1 MKEHI
6 KLISVKKLNSGDKKY
21 EAKFEITSK
30 SKKSKS
36 GKTIQSSKSKSS
48 KSKDSKSKSSLPKT
62 KTIKFGAKGMSDF
75 TIHKDTERR
84 NRYINRHKKDLRTK
98 NPMRAGY
105 LSMYILWNKKTF
117 KASLADYKRRLNI
130 YNKTGKFPENI
141 PNSPLNN
148 KFGNITKTKI
158 NHYLSNFGNDNDKL
172 SLFGA
177 PNNIPEPA
185 SFPKELMFNP
195 YIMTY
200 EYQVETDEPIL
211 MKKIIR
217 SPGKGPTKL
226 IKKKGIM
233 MKELAEIFEKY
244 NNKFYTEIA
253 KPTYFDLKDDE
264 EADLMDCLIVLLKT
278 IYAKRYIVKLDN
290 VVDNMIYIIKRTK
303 IPKCTE
309 NFQQMNR
316 LARFLIENKKAQKL
330 CKNVLVINENRIKE
344 LSELKKKILKKNK
357 FGKLLNCNCFG
368 KYKFGNC
375 NCAKFGNKFG
385 NCKFGNCNCCKFGN
399 CNNKFGNSNCAKF
412 GTTKQLA
419 LLHKREPFNIL
430 SRDLI
435 DKIDQE
441 VQASKI
447 QKQYRKHYKKAI
459 EYLKEAID
467 YLYENQLV
475 TGLDPSDYNVLRVIE
490 YCYILLREDDLYDPY
505 YKEFLGDLYKVF
517 WETEFEGTMG
527 GQQSENRSKAELYFI
542 KLLKRA
548 GLTDVTIDNYLENQT
563 VQNFLYSNDDEM
575 NTHFGKTQ
583 KKKLKKK
590 LQKNSKKKDKVPD
603 NVKNPT
609 LYLKIKRKIQKDV
622 KSKNRR
628 WGAYDSGRLVREYK
642 SKGGKYSGKTGK
654 TGKTSDLSRWYKEKW
669 IDACAWPK
677 VKSCGRT
684 KASIKSK
691 VTYCRPMKRVDK
703 NTPKTIKELTKA
715 QIKSRCKRKSKSP
728 KKIIRN

>member
-6 KLISVKKLNSGDKKY
+6 KLISVKKLKSGDKKY

-30 SKKSKS
+30 SKSV
-36 GKTIQSSKSKSS
+36 KSKSS
-48 KSKDSKSKSSLPKT
+48 KSKKSSKQKNSKSSLPKT

-148 KFGNITKTKI
+148 KFGNITETKI
-158 NHYLSNFGNDNDKL
+158 NHYLSNFGYDDEKL

-177 PNNIPEPA
+177 PNNIPKPDF
-185 SFPKELMFNP
+185 FPKELMFNP
-195 YIMTY
+195 YVMTY
-200 EYQVETDEPIL
+200 EYNVETDEPIL

-226 IKKKGIM
+226 IKKKEIM
-233 MKELAEIFEKY
+233 IKELAEIYEKY
-244 NNKFYTEIA
+244 NNQFYTEIA

-264 EADLMDCLIVLLKT
+264 EADLMDCLIVLLKI
-278 IYAKRYIVKLDN
+278 IYSKRYIVKLDN
-290 VVDNMIYIIKRTK
+290 IVDNMIYIIKRTK

-316 LARFLIENKKAQKL
+316 LARFLMENKKAQKL
-330 CKNVLVINENRIKE
+330 CKNVLTINANRIKE
-344 LSELKKKILKKNK
+344 LSELKKKVLKKNE
-357 FGKLLNCNCFG
+357 FGKLLNCNCAKFG
-368 KYKFGNC
+368 NCNNRFGNC
-375 NCAKFGNKFG
+375 NCANFGNCAKFGN
-385 NCKFGNCNCCKFGN
+385 
-399 CNNKFGNSNCAKF
+399 KF

-419 LLHKREPFNIL
+419 LLNKREPFNVL
-430 SRDLI
+430 STDLI

-447 QKQYRKHYKKAI
+447 QKNYRKYNEKAK
-459 EYLKEAID
+459 EYLIEAID
-467 YLYENQLV
+467 YLYDNQLI

-505 YKEFLGDLYKVF
+505 YKEFLEDIYRILF
-517 WETEFEGTMG
+517 ETEFEGTIG
-527 GQQSENRSKAELYFI
+527 GQQSENRRKAEMYFV

-548 GLTDVTIDNYLENQT
+548 GIKDITTENYLGNQS
-563 VQNFLYSNDDEM
+563 VENFLYSNEDLFISQ
-575 NTHFGKTQ
+575 FGKTQ
-583 KKKLKKK
+583 KKKKKK
-590 LQKNSKKKDKVPD
+590 EKEGKKKDKVPE

-642 SKGGKYSGKTGK
+642 AKGGKYSGKKAGKTGK
-654 TGKTSDLSRWYKEKW
+654 TGKTRNTGKTRKTGKTKKEKNSDLSRWYKEKW